1 MYAMSLFSKPYIWKR
16 NQQIHTAL
24 VYSLRRQ
31 HAISSPPE
39 NGTVRMGKAAKGQ
52 ASRKQLETAGFAW
65 PPSETQSTS
74 TVVPTTAC
82 GLPAPLSGRQLEW
95 WFKDE

>member
-1 MYAMSLFSKPYIWKR
+1 MLCPFFPSPIYGKEINKYTQHWFTVCADSMLFLLHLKM
-16 NQQIHTAL
+16 
-24 VYSLRRQ
+24 V
-31 HAISSPPE
+31 
-39 NGTVRMGKAAKGQ
+39 TVRMGKAAKVQ
-52 ASRKQLETAGFAW
+52 ASRKQLETAGFVW